1 MAPAIRRATPAD
13 AAALAAL
20 ATRTFVE
27 AFGHLYP
34 AEDLQAF
41 LDEAY
46 TESRQRDVL
55 ASPGQAVW
63 LLEDEGRPVGY
74 VHAGPCG
81 LPNPAVAP
89 EDGELKRLYVLASH
103 QSGGWGGRLFEVA
116 EAWLV
121 EAGAPAIWIG
131 VWSGNEGAQ
140 RFYARR
146 GFGKVGEHTFPV
158 GRVVDQEFTLRRGPA
173 LA

>member
-1 MAPAIRRATPAD
+1 MAPAIRRAVPAD

-20 ATRTFVE
+20 AEATFVE

-34 AEDLQAF
+34 DEDLQAF
-41 LDEAY
+41 LREAY
-46 TESRQRDVL
+46 TVERQREVL
-55 ASPGQAVW
+55 ESPGQGVW
-63 LLEDEGRPVGY
+63 LLEDGGAAVGY
-74 VHAGPCG
+74 VHAGPST

-89 EDGELKRLYVLASH
+89 GDGEIKRLYVLASH

-116 EAWLV
+116 ERWLL
-121 EAGAPAIWIG
+121 EGGAPAIWIG
-131 VWSGNEGAQ
+131 VWSGNQGAQ

-146 GFGKVGEHTFPV
+146 GFEQVGEHTFPV
-158 GRVVDQEFTLRRGPA
+158 GRVIDREFTLRRGPA